1 MDNECLYCKN
11 YNSCEVIKSLIRWRQ
26 ERRLIIENTGATW
39 VIDSMGCDLFVKDES
54 LPEFLMRQEDG
65 RRYEAE

>member
-11 YNSCEVIKSLIRWRQ
+11 YNSCEVIKSLIRWQQ